1 MFRDAITLLPGWL
14 ALFERGRLERGV
26 GLERALEAQREALLE
41 L

>member
-14 ALFERGRLERGV
+14 ALFERGRLEGGV